1 LSTADY
7 IPGACNIGKGE
18 IRRRQ
23 IVALIGLALS
33 ISSLI
38 TLISTNAP
46 RGARLGIFV
55 PLAVASIGW
64 VQSRKKF
71 CLAYGFMGTF
81 NFGKLGQLSRVADSA
96 SRAADRKTALGILF
110 QAGAYAAVITAII
123 YLLPL

>member
-1 LSTADY
+1 VSTADY
-7 IPGACNIGKGE
+7 VPGSCNIGTGE

-23 IVALIGLALS
+23 FVALLGLVLS
-33 ISSLI
+33 MSSLI
-38 TLISTNAP
+38 TLILTNAP
-46 RGARLGIFV
+46 RGARLGIFI

-96 SRAADRKTALGILF
+96 SRAADRKTALKILF
-110 QAGAYAAVITAII
+110 QAGAYAALVTAII
-123 YLLPL
+123 YVIPF